1 VSQRLFLIHFLV
13 NGLLSQCFLFFL
25 VLMFYSHDSDAGSSS
40 SKQSKLSRNSSKAS
54 NASRNSSSNS
64 STGLTDNMAAMG
76 GDAMDNLC
84 GQLKESNTLL
94 QAAEAE
100 LQLCND
106 FISSKGL
113 DDEFSSYKK
122 ECRE

>member
-1 VSQRLFLIHFLV
+1 
-13 NGLLSQCFLFFL
+13 
-25 VLMFYSHDSDAGSSS
+25 MFYSHDSDAGSSS
-40 SKQSKLSRNSSKAS
+40 SKQSKLSR
-54 NASRNSSSNS
+54 NS

>member
-1 VSQRLFLIHFLV
+1 
-13 NGLLSQCFLFFL
+13 
-25 VLMFYSHDSDAGSSS
+25 MFYSHDSDAGSSS
-40 SKQSKLSRNSSKAS
+40 SKQQKVSRTSSTAS

-76 GDAMDNLC
+76 GDAMDNLR

-94 QAAEAE
+94 EAAEAE
-100 LQLCND
+100 LKLCND
-106 FISSKGL
+106 FISFMGL